1 MERGQTEMRAFRG
14 SDRIIDSRVLAEWFW
29 ESQPQRVK
37 ASYDNKV
44 ETGGIRSTAGH
55 VKPCRKAGGPPPKAK
70 YYPVTD
76 REAVL

>member
-1 MERGQTEMRAFRG
+1 MSPNRSACTPGYGPHNEAKEL
-14 SDRIIDSRVLAEWFW
+14 SEWFW
-29 ESQPQRVK
+29 ESQPKRVK
-37 ASYDNKV
+37 ASYDNNA

-76 REAVL
+76 RETVL